1 MAAVIHNQMLDEIL
15 AQVRPLLGKGKV
27 ADYIPA
33 LASVSGNKL
42 GIAICTIDGQ
52 RYQAGDATERF
63 SIQSISKV
71 LSLVAAMRQYEED
84 EIWQR
89 VGKDPSGQPFNSLLQ
104 LEIEQGKPRNP
115 FINAGALVVCDMLQ
129 SRLSAPRQRMLEI
142 VRQLSGVDD
151 LAYDSVVA
159 RSEFEHSARN
169 AAIAWLMKSFGNFHN
184 DVATV
189 LQNYFHY
196 CALKMSCVELAQTF
210 LFLAHQGHAPHLDQ
224 DVVSPLQARQVN
236 ALMATSGMYQNAG
249 EFAWRVGLPAKSGV
263 GGGVVA
269 IVPHE
274 MAIAVW
280 SPELDETGNSLA
292 GGGAGE
298 TDPTSGTFR
307 ILMSDLDPLFSRL
320 ARSTFRSRF
329 RLGNKERQYCWD
341 KGPDTIDQHA
351 ADFVKKRLAPAQ
363 PANDGKQTPM
373 RGHPVFIAQHATAT
387 CCRGCLAKW
396 HNIPQGVQLT
406 AQQQHYIVSVI
417 HHWLVIQMNSQI

>member
-1 MAAVIHNQMLDEIL
+1 MGTVIDNAMLDAIL
-15 AQVRPLLGKGKV
+15 AEVTPLIGQGKV

-33 LASVSGNKL
+33 LACVDGAKL
-42 GIAICTIDGQ
+42 GIAISTVDGQ
-52 RYQAGDATERF
+52 HYCAGDAHERF

-71 LSLVAAMRQYEED
+71 LSLVVAMNHYQEE

-142 VRQLSGVDD
+142 IRKLSGVDD
-151 LAYDSVVA
+151 IAYDTVVA
-159 RSEFEHSARN
+159 RSEFDHSARN

-196 CALKMSCVELAQTF
+196 CALKMSCSELAQTF
-210 LFLAHQGHAPHLDQ
+210 LFLANQGRSPRHDQ
-224 DVVSPLQARQVN
+224 AIITPLQSRQVN

-263 GGGVVA
+263 GGGIVA

-274 MAIAVW
+274 MAITVW
-280 SPELDETGNSLA
+280 SPQLDEAGNSLA
-292 GGGAGE
+292 GIAVLE
-298 TDPTSGTFR
+298 
-307 ILMSDLDPLFSRL
+307 RL
-320 ARSTFRSRF
+320 TQ
-329 RLGNKERQYCWD
+329 RLGRS
-341 KGPDTIDQHA
+341 
-351 ADFVKKRLAPAQ
+351 
-363 PANDGKQTPM
+363 
-373 RGHPVFIAQHATAT
+373 VF
-387 CCRGCLAKW
+387 
-396 HNIPQGVQLT
+396 
-406 AQQQHYIVSVI
+406 
-417 HHWLVIQMNSQI
+417 

>member
-1 MAAVIHNQMLDEIL
+1 MAAVIHNEMLDEIL
-15 AQVRPLLGKGKV
+15 AQVRPLLGQGKV

-33 LASVSGNKL
+33 LASISGNKL
-42 GIAICTIDGQ
+42 GIAICTVDGQ
-52 RYQAGDATERF
+52 RFQAGDALERF

-71 LSLVAAMRQYEED
+71 LSLVAAMRQYDEQ

-129 SRLSAPRQRMLEI
+129 SRLSAPRQRMLQI
-142 VRQLSGVDD
+142 VRQLSGVQDI
-151 LAYDSVVA
+151 AYDPVVA

-169 AAIAWLMKSFGNFHN
+169 AAIAWLMKSFCNFHN

-196 CALKMSCVELAQTF
+196 CALKMNCVELAQTF
-210 LFLAHQGHAPHLDQ
+210 LFLAHQGHAPHLGE
-224 DVVSPLQARQVN
+224 DVVSPMQARQIN

-292 GGGAGE
+292 GVAALE
-298 TDPTSGTFR
+298 QLTK
-307 ILMSDLDPLFSRL
+307 
-320 ARSTFRSRF
+320 
-329 RLGNKERQYCWD
+329 RLGR
-341 KGPDTIDQHA
+341 
-351 ADFVKKRLAPAQ
+351 
-363 PANDGKQTPM
+363 
-373 RGHPVFIAQHATAT
+373 
-387 CCRGCLAKW
+387 
-396 HNIPQGVQLT
+396 
-406 AQQQHYIVSVI
+406 SVY
-417 HHWLVIQMNSQI
+417 